1 MDDARP
7 PKGDEWHTDGV
18 LLCIFKN
25 AVGPYDRER
34 RIMDLG
40 CKVSTFAFVR
50 PKLSRTIIF
59 VFPLLPSMLGLGSY
73 AKCART
79 HATQKSYVTFV
90 HASIKCGMLGVRWYF
105 FLFFMFAHSNGCEPM
120 YLRLWGPYNIY
131 YYNNVCIVRPQ
142 IEIQYISPLYMRYV

>member
-1 MDDARP
+1 
-7 PKGDEWHTDGV
+7 
-18 LLCIFKN
+18 
-25 AVGPYDRER
+25 
-34 RIMDLG
+34 MDLG

-105 FLFFMFAHSNGCEPM
+105 FFVF
-120 YLRLWGPYNIY
+120 Y
-131 YYNNVCIVRPQ
+131 VRPF
-142 IEIQYISPLYMRYV
+142 EWLRADVSPVVGTI